1 MAEEIKDK
9 SVLVFYNVDEIKD
22 NKEIILYLKEIE
34 IKGERIAEPRHFG
47 LFENMYITGRMPNET
62 EKDNPADV
70 NFRIE
75 TKDMTMS
82 RKQAIIHVKKQING
96 DYVMLLSSFKDKNKN
111 MFIVGDKIDG
121 TEGRFPLEE
130 IPIQLYEGDEFV
142 LGSTRFSVHFK
153 KYS

>member
-1 MAEEIKDK
+1 MAEELKDK
-9 SVLVFYNVDEIKD
+9 SVLVFYTVDEIKD
-22 NKEIILYLKEIE
+22 NKDIVLYLKEIE

-47 LFENMYITGRMPNET
+47 LVENLWLVGRMPSDT
-62 EKDNPADV
+62 EENNPADV

-111 MFIVGDKIDG
+111 MFIAGDKIDG
-121 TEGRFPLEE
+121 TEGRFTLEE
-130 IPIQLYEGDEFV
+130 IPFQLYEGDEFV
-142 LGSTRFSVHFK
+142 LGSTLFSVHFK